1 MANIL
6 PADEEFFQRIERE
19 HIQVDPLLWNTIYQH
34 IGDPVIVI
42 NLTVRYYLDNGEPIP
57 QAEASKILISIK
69 HMVEIINKIHKPESI
84 TLDEKDPLFCMIK
97 EKGLKLDEVTDEL
110 FTQPIRNDLNIISMN
125 IGMHIYP
132 SNKVRSIPIE
142 DGRDILNHIRSII
155 SFLDRLRIATS
166 KKEAY

>member
-6 PADEEFFQRIERE
+6 PGDEEFFKRIERE
-19 HIQVDPLLWNTIYQH
+19 HIQVDPLLWNLIYQH

-42 NLTVRYYLDNGEPIP
+42 NLTVRYYMDNGEPIP
-57 QAEASKILISIK
+57 QVEAEKILVSIK
-69 HMVEIINKIHKPESI
+69 RMVEIIKKIHQPESI
-84 TLDEKDPLFCMIK
+84 APDEKDPLFRMIK
-97 EKGLKLDEVTDEL
+97 EKGLKLDPVTDEL
-110 FTQPIRNDLNIISMN
+110 FTQPIRNDLNIISVN
-125 IGMHIYP
+125 IGMHVYP

-142 DGRDILNHIRSII
+142 DGRKILDHIRSTM

>member
-6 PADEEFFQRIERE
+6 PKDEEFFKRIESER
-19 HIQVDPLLWNTIYQH
+19 IQVDPLLWNAIYQH
-34 IGDPVIVI
+34 IGDPIIVI

-57 QAEASKILISIK
+57 QAEANKVLISIK
-69 HMVEIINKIHKPESI
+69 RMVEIINKIHKPESI
-84 TLDEKDPLFCMIK
+84 AADEKDPLFRTIK

-110 FTQPIRNDLNIISMN
+110 FTQPIKNDLNFIS
-125 IGMHIYP
+125 IAVGMYIYF
-132 SNKVRSIPIE
+132 SKEGQSIPVE
-142 DGRDILNHIRSII
+142 DGRNILDHIRTIM